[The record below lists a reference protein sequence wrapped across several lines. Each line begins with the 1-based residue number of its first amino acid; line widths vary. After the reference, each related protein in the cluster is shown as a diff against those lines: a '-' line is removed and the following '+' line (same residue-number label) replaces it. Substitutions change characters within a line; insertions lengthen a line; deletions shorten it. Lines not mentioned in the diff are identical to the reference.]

1 MKFLQFF
8 TNFSEEFKRQCTH
21 LGENTEKYITFS
33 FPIKKEI
40 LKIGKNVEKK
50 IKKLY
55 PKDYNSLTV
64 QDLGQGHFQIL
75 LVISQKVFIKLN
87 LNTDM
92 MMRSVKLEELKTKI
106 VSVFLNTQVLNT

>member
-40 LKIGKNVEKK
+40 KKIG
-50 IKKLY
+50 KLY

-64 QDLGQGHFQIL
+64 QGPGHFQIL
-75 LVISQKVFIKLN
+75 LMISQKAFIKLN
-87 LNTDM
+87 LNTDI
-92 MMRSVKLEELKTKI
+92 MMRSVKLEELNTKTA
-106 VSVFLNTQVLNT
+106 SDFLNTQVLNT